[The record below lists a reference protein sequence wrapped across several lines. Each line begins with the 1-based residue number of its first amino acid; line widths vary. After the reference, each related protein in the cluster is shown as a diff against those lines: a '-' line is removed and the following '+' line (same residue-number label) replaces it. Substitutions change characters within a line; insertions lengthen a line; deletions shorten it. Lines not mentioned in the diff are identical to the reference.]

1 MMTLRD
7 LFEVYWTITEVHLTV
22 RDADGK
28 FLHRWIFAEGITD
41 RETIHMYHDRK
52 AGKLT
57 LMDVKIN
64 RHGDPA
70 RGGGSE
76 MGWGINEQLFAKAM
90 LDAPIRH
97 MGVMSSLIE
106 RTRLD
111 VDVEMQ
117 PLTCMTL
124 IPKEEEDAGA
134 DNDL

>member
-1 MMTLRD
+1 MTLRD
-7 LFEVYWTITEVHLTV
+7 LFEVYWTITDVHLTV

-41 RETIHMYHDRK
+41 RETVHQRRDRME
-52 AGKLT
+52 GKLT
-57 LMDVKIN
+57 LVDEKVN
-64 RHGDPA
+64 HHGEPT
-70 RGGGSE
+70 RGGSE
-76 MGWGINEQLFAKAM
+76 MGWGVRERIFAKSM

-106 RTRLD
+106 RTSLD